1 MVGFLRQNKHN
12 VFRYLSGFFVGDIMK
27 ISETINF
34 STYILKI
41 VKTTLF
47 MTFIILTSCSTPLGD
62 FIKPINKEAAVK
74 KAKVDKTV
82 EINGN
87 KKSESEATQ
96 PIVKSEVEPEKKTET
111 PPVIKKVVNNTA
123 KVNQYCEKI
132 DRYFAKYKWGKSGC
146 ENYQWN
152 HVRDSYWGNPIIW
165 HVIGDEEEHKKKAKN
180 VTMLL
185 CGIHGDEITPVKFCF
200 DVLHDLLINPQYVGD
215 DSLVVIAPLVT
226 PDSFLKK
233 YPTRYNARGIDINRN
248 FPTKDW
254 NKNALKLWKS
264 RYKSDKRRFPGNKGF
279 SEQETVFMVNLI
291 RRYSPDKIIQVHAP
305 LTLIDYDG
313 PEEDGNGNNATQ
325 LLIQMSEKAGQYRIN
340 NYPFFTGSLGN
351 WAGNERKIPTY
362 TLELP
367 NSDWTKTKKFFNTFK
382 TAIRHAIEHDLRSDL
397 EPKKKVGKKSQKND
411 KVL

>member
-1 MVGFLRQNKHN
+1 MIMLQFIFTLV
-12 VFRYLSGFFVGDIMK
+12 LSSCSTSLTDGIKPLNSKNEKKAAKSIQTEQVATKK
-27 ISETINF
+27 ISE
-34 STYILKI
+34 
-41 VKTTLF
+41 KT
-47 MTFIILTSCSTPLGD
+47 
-62 FIKPINKEAAVK
+62 
-74 KAKVDKTV
+74 
-82 EINGN
+82 
-87 KKSESEATQ
+87 EATE
-96 PIVKSEVEPEKKTET
+96 VKEQKQTQVS
-111 PPVIKKVVNNTA
+111 
-123 KVNQYCEKI
+123 EKI
-132 DRYFAKYKWGKSGC
+132 SKTHIHEKVENTPKVAKYCKKIDDYFKKYRWGKSNC
-146 ENYQWN
+146 DEYKWN

-165 HVIGDEEEHKKKAKN
+165 HVIGNEEEHKKSPKN

-200 DVLHDLLINPQYVGD
+200 DVLHDLLLNPQYVSK
-215 DSLVVIAPLVT
+215 DSLVVVAPLVT

-233 YPTRYNARGIDINRN
+233 YPTRFNARGVDINRN

-254 NKNALKLWKS
+254 NKNAIKLWKS
-264 RYKSDKRRFPGNKGF
+264 RYKSDKRRFPGDKAF

-291 RRYSPDKIIQVHAP
+291 RRYNPDKVIQVHAP

-313 PEEDGNGNNATQ
+313 PEENGNGNNAMQ

-367 NSDWTKTKKFFNTFK
+367 NSDWTKTRKFFNTFK